1 MLGSPNS
8 QLWEPVGWKDL
19 VTTFLHKL
27 SPNSAH
33 WSHWE
38 KALLASANSIWQQK
52 SLQCKHE
59 GQDEGEY
66 WSESCPAGALHAV
79 QPRELTQARWSH
91 IWVAGLV
98 GQGDDHCSL
107 GPGVILSFPPL
118 SSGLGL
124 LPTQTQGEDGELR
137 LTP

>member
-1 MLGSPNS
+1 MGTCRVEGLGNNFPTQAVSKQCP
-8 QLWEPVGWKDL
+8 L
-19 VTTFLHKL
+19 VTLGKGI
-27 SPNSAH
+27 A
-33 WSHWE
+33 
-38 KALLASANSIWQQK
+38 ASANSIWQQK